1 MWGSVTAGAERD
13 SGYNN
18 LVAAIDPGTAHI
30 SQVLNALFSKGMIA
44 GTQPFV
50 VRRQIASNP
59 SIHEL
64 LLDRLTVVAEFSTE
78 TAAGLLA
85 HGAGTTVLLQSD
97 PTDVSVKVSAMTM
110 REAKELADEI
120 VSRAPEAPSPDTVRV
135 ASWHSGARGPLRQLR
150 RVAAPEWREI
160 AHNYPPRVRA
170 ALAQLIS
177 LERPHNRGKLVLL
190 HGEPGTGKTTA
201 IRALIREWENWCATH
216 YVADPERLFADTGY
230 LTEVISPG
238 FGFPERP
245 PGAKRWRLVVAED
258 SDDFLRASARQES
271 GAALARLLN
280 ISDGILGQGSDII
293 ILLTTNERLDG
304 LHPALTR
311 PGRCLA
317 EIEFDRFSAEEG
329 AQWLGDES
337 CSPASPLTLA
347 ELIESTR
354 PDYQIIS
361 VRDKCDSVGLYL

>member
-1 MWGSVTAGAERD
+1 MSDICGGSVTAGAERD

-120 VSRAPEAPSPDTVRV
+120 VSRAPEAP
-135 ASWHSGARGPLRQLR
+135 
-150 RVAAPEWREI
+150 
-160 AHNYPPRVRA
+160 
-170 ALAQLIS
+170 
-177 LERPHNRGKLVLL
+177 
-190 HGEPGTGKTTA
+190 
-201 IRALIREWENWCATH
+201 
-216 YVADPERLFADTGY
+216 
-230 LTEVISPG
+230 
-238 FGFPERP
+238 
-245 PGAKRWRLVVAED
+245 
-258 SDDFLRASARQES
+258 
-271 GAALARLLN
+271 
-280 ISDGILGQGSDII
+280 
-293 ILLTTNERLDG
+293 
-304 LHPALTR
+304 
-311 PGRCLA
+311 
-317 EIEFDRFSAEEG
+317 
-329 AQWLGDES
+329 
-337 CSPASPLTLA
+337 
-347 ELIESTR
+347 
-354 PDYQIIS
+354 
-361 VRDKCDSVGLYL
+361 